1 VVARLTALRR
11 ARAGAVT
18 LEVDGRP
25 WRTVPDDV
33 VVRCGLHAG
42 LTLDRP
48 RLRLLRTELRRAE
61 GLATA
66 GRALAQR
73 PLSRRQVSERLRR
86 HGVAPPAERETLGT
100 LAAAGLVDDTRLANA
115 RAAALADRGWGDL
128 AIAARLQCDGL
139 EEADVLGALAG
150 LPPEAGRAAALVA
163 GPSDRRKAWSSLARR
178 GFSPDAIEDAL
189 GSLDAEHPPG
199 LG

>member
-1 VVARLTALRR
+1 
-11 ARAGAVT
+11 
-18 LEVDGRP
+18 
-25 WRTVPDDV
+25 
-33 VVRCGLHAG
+33 VRCGLHAG

-66 GRALAQR
+66 ARALAQR
-73 PLSRRQVSERLRR
+73 PLSRRQVSERLRSR
-86 HGVAPPAERETLGT
+86 GVAPPVERETLGT

-128 AIAARLQCDGL
+128 AIAARLQRAGL
-139 EEADVLGALAG
+139 EGADVRVALAG
-150 LPPEAGRAAALVA
+150 LVPEAGRAAELVA
-163 GPSDRRKAWSSLARR
+163 DSPDRRKAWSRLARR

-189 GSLDAEHPPG
+189 GSLDAEDQPG

>member
-1 VVARLTALRR
+1 VATLTALRR
-11 ARAGAVT
+11 ARVGLVA
-18 LEVDGRP
+18 LEVDGQP

-61 GLATA
+61 SLATA

-86 HGVAPPAERETLGT
+86 RGVAPRVERETLGT
-100 LAAAGLVDDTRLANA
+100 LAAAGLVDDARLARG

-128 AIAARLQCDGL
+128 AIAARLRREGL
-139 EEADVLGALAG
+139 EEGDVRAALAD
-150 LPPEAGRAAALVA
+150 LPPEAGRATALVA
-163 GPSDRRKAWSSLARR
+163 DLSDPRKAWSLLARR
-178 GFSPDAIEDAL
+178 GFSPDASEGAL
-189 GSLDAEHPPG
+189 GSLDAEDRRG

>member
-1 VVARLTALRR
+1 M
-11 ARAGAVT
+11 T

-61 GLATA
+61 GLAAA

-73 PLSRRQVSERLRR
+73 PLSRRQLSERLRR
-86 HGVAPPAERETLGT
+86 RGVAPPVERETLGALT
-100 LAAAGLVDDTRLANA
+100 AAGLVDDARLASA
-115 RAAALADRGWGDL
+115 RASMLADRGWGDL
-128 AIAARLQCDGL
+128 AIAARLQRDGL
-139 EEADVLGALAG
+139 EEAHIRVALAE
-150 LPPEAGRAAALVA
+150 LPPEAGRAAAFAADVSE
-163 GPSDRRKAWSSLARR
+163 PRKAWSLLARR
-178 GFSPDAIEDAL
+178 GFSPDAIEGAL
-189 GSLDAEHPPG
+189 GSVDAEYRPG

>member
-1 VVARLTALRR
+1 
-11 ARAGAVT
+11 VT
-18 LEVDGRP
+18 LEVDGQP

-42 LTLDRP
+42 LILDRP

-86 HGVAPPAERETLGT
+86 RGVAPPVERETLGT
-100 LAAAGLVDDTRLANA
+100 LATAGLVDDARLARA
-115 RAAALADRGWGDL
+115 RAAGLADRGWGDL
-128 AIAARLQCDGL
+128 AIAARLHRDGL
-139 EEADVLGALAG
+139 EEAETRAALAE
-150 LPPEAGRAAALVA
+150 LPPEQGRAAALIADV
-163 GPSDRRKAWSSLARR
+163 SDGRKAWSLLARR
-178 GFSPDAIEDAL
+178 GFSPDAIEGAL
-189 GSLDAEHPPG
+189 GSLDAED
-199 LG
+199 

>member
-1 VVARLTALRR
+1 VATLTALRR
-11 ARAGAVT
+11 ARAGRVA
-18 LEVDGRP
+18 LEVDGQP

-33 VVRCGLHAG
+33 VLRCGLHAG

-61 GLATA
+61 SLAAA

-86 HGVAPPAERETLGT
+86 RGVAPRVEQETLGT
-100 LAAAGLVDDTRLANA
+100 LAAAGLVDDARLARA

-128 AIAARLQCDGL
+128 AVAARLRREGL
-139 EEADVLGALAG
+139 EEGEVRAALAN
-150 LPPEAGRAAALVA
+150 LPPEAERAAALVA
-163 GPSDRRKAWSSLARR
+163 GLADRRKAWSLLARR
-178 GFSPDAIEDAL
+178 GFSPDASEEVL
-189 GSLDAEHPPG
+189 GALDAEDRRG

>member
-1 VVARLTALRR
+1 VATLTALRR
-11 ARAGAVT
+11 ARAGRVA
-18 LEVDGRP
+18 LELDGQP

-73 PLSRRQVSERLRR
+73 PLSRRQLSERLRLR
-86 HGVAPPAERETLGT
+86 GVTPPVVRETLGL
-100 LAAAGLVDDTRLANA
+100 LAAAGLVDDARLARA

-128 AIAARLQCDGL
+128 AIAARLQRDGV
-139 EEADVLGALAG
+139 EEAEVRAALAG
-150 LPPEAGRAAALVA
+150 LPPETRRAAALVA
-163 GPSDRRKAWSSLARR
+163 EISDVRKAGSMLARR
-178 GFSPDAIEDAL
+178 GFSSDAIEGAL
-189 GSLDAEHPPG
+189 GSLDAEHDPG

>member
-1 VVARLTALRR
+1 MATLTALRR
-11 ARAGAVT
+11 ARTGRVA
-18 LEVDGRP
+18 LELDGQP
-25 WRTVPDDV
+25 WRTVPDEV

-61 GLATA
+61 SLATA

-86 HGVAPPAERETLGT
+86 RGVAPPIERETLST
-100 LAAAGLVDDTRLANA
+100 LAAAGLVDDARLARA

-128 AIAARLQCDGL
+128 AIAERLRREGL
-139 EEADVLGALAG
+139 EEGEAGAALAD
-150 LPPEAGRAAALVA
+150 LSPEVGRAAALVA
-163 GPSDRRKAWSSLARR
+163 GLSDPRKAWSLLARR
-178 GFSPDAIEDAL
+178 GFSPDASEQAL
-189 GSLDAEHPPG
+189 GALDADDRGG

>member
-1 VVARLTALRR
+1 M
-11 ARAGAVT
+11 T
-18 LEVDGRP
+18 LELDGQP

-73 PLSRRQVSERLRR
+73 PLSRRQLSERLRLR
-86 HGVAPPAERETLGT
+86 GVAPPAERETLSR
-100 LAAAGLVDDTRLANA
+100 LVAAGLVDDARLASA
-115 RAAALADRGWGDL
+115 RAAGLADRGWGDH
-128 AIAARLQCDGL
+128 AIAARLQRDGL
-139 EEADVLGALAG
+139 EEADVRAALAG
-150 LPPEAGRAAALVA
+150 LSPEPRRAAALVA
-163 GPSDRRKAWSSLARR
+163 EISDGRKAGSLLARR
-178 GFSPDAIEDAL
+178 GFSSDAIESAL
-189 GSLDAEHPPG
+189 GSLDAEHHPG

>member
-1 VVARLTALRR
+1 VATLTALRR
-11 ARAGAVT
+11 ARTGRVA
-18 LEVDGRP
+18 LELDGQP
-25 WRTVPDDV
+25 WRTVPDEV

-61 GLATA
+61 SLATA

-86 HGVAPPAERETLGT
+86 RGVAPPIERETLGT
-100 LAAAGLVDDTRLANA
+100 LATAGLVDDARLARA

-128 AIAARLQCDGL
+128 AIAERLRREGL
-139 EEADVLGALAG
+139 EEGEVGAALAD
-150 LPPEAGRAAALVA
+150 LSPEVGRAAALVA
-163 GPSDRRKAWSSLARR
+163 GLTDPRKAWSLLARR
-178 GFSPDAIEDAL
+178 GFSPDASEQAV
-189 GSLDAEHPPG
+189 GALDADDRGG

>member
-1 VVARLTALRR
+1 VVPTLTALRR
-11 ARAGAVT
+11 ARAGVVT
-18 LEVDGRP
+18 LEVDGHP

-86 HGVAPPAERETLGT
+86 RGVAPPVERETLGK
-100 LAAAGLVDDTRLANA
+100 LAAAGLLDDARLAHA
-115 RAAALADRGWGDL
+115 RAAALAERGWGDL
-128 AIAARLQCDGL
+128 AIAARLQRHGL
-139 EEADVLGALAG
+139 EEADVRVALAG

-163 GPSDRRKAWSSLARR
+163 EPSDRRKAWSRLARR

-189 GSLDAEHPPG
+189 GSLDAEDQPG

>member
-1 VVARLTALRR
+1 VATLTALRR
-11 ARAGAVT
+11 ARAGRVA
-18 LEVDGRP
+18 LEVDGQP

-33 VVRCGLHAG
+33 VLRCGLHAG

-61 GLATA
+61 SLAAA

-86 HGVAPPAERETLGT
+86 RGVAPRVEQETLGT
-100 LAAAGLVDDTRLANA
+100 LAAAGLVDDARLARA

-128 AIAARLQCDGL
+128 AVAARLRREGL
-139 EEADVLGALAG
+139 EEGEVRAALAN
-150 LPPEAGRAAALVA
+150 LPPEAERAAALVA
-163 GPSDRRKAWSSLARR
+163 DLADRRKAWSLLARR
-178 GFSPDAIEDAL
+178 GFSPDASEGAL
-189 GSLDAEHPPG
+189 GALDAEDRRG

>member
-1 VVARLTALRR
+1 VATLTALRR
-11 ARAGAVT
+11 TRAGRVA
-18 LEVDGRP
+18 LEVDGQP

-61 GLATA
+61 SLATA

-73 PLSRRQVSERLRR
+73 PLSRRQVSDRLRR
-86 HGVAPPAERETLGT
+86 RGVAPRVERETLGT
-100 LAAAGLVDDTRLANA
+100 LAAAGLVDDARLARA
-115 RAAALADRGWGDL
+115 RAAALTDRGWGDL
-128 AIAARLQCDGL
+128 AIAARLRREGL
-139 EEADVLGALAG
+139 EDGEVRAALAD
-150 LPPEAGRAAALVA
+150 LPPEAERAAALVA
-163 GPSDRRKAWSSLARR
+163 DLADRHKAWSLLTRR
-178 GFSPDAIEDAL
+178 GFSPDASEGAL
-189 GSLDAEHPPG
+189 GALDAEDRRG

>member
-1 VVARLTALRR
+1 MATLTALRR
-11 ARAGAVT
+11 ARVGRVT
-18 LEVDGRP
+18 LEVDGQS

-48 RLRLLRTELRRAE
+48 RLRLLRAELRRAE
-61 GLATA
+61 ALATA

-73 PLSRRQVSERLRR
+73 PLSRREVSERLRGR
-86 HGVAPPAERETLGT
+86 GVAPLVEQETLVT
-100 LAAAGLVDDTRLANA
+100 LATAGLLDDARLAKA

-128 AIAARLQCDGL
+128 AIATRLRRAGL
-139 EEADVLGALAG
+139 EEAQVRAALAN
-150 LPPEAGRAAALVA
+150 LPPEAGRAAARVGDVA
-163 GPSDRRKAWSSLARR
+163 DRRKAWSLLARR
-178 GFSPDAIEDAL
+178 GFSPDAIEGAL
-189 GSLDAEHPPG
+189 GSLDAEQEAG

>member
-1 VVARLTALRR
+1 LATLTALRR
-11 ARAGAVT
+11 ARAGGVT
-18 LEVDGRP
+18 LEVDGQP

-42 LTLDRP
+42 LALDRP
-48 RLRLLRTELRRAE
+48 RLRLLRNELRRAE

-86 HGVAPPAERETLGT
+86 RGVAPPVERETLGT
-100 LAAAGLVDDTRLANA
+100 LAAAGLVDDARLARV
-115 RAAALADRGWGDL
+115 RAAGLADRGWGDL
-128 AIAARLQCDGL
+128 AIEERLQRDGL
-139 EEADVLGALAG
+139 EQAEVGVALAE
-150 LPPEAGRAAALVA
+150 LPPEAERAAALIA
-163 GPSDRRKAWSSLARR
+163 DLSDRRKAWSLLARR
-178 GFSPDAIEDAL
+178 GFSPDAIEGAL
-189 GSLDAEHPPG
+189 ESLDAGDRRG

>member
-1 VVARLTALRR
+1 M
-11 ARAGAVT
+11 T
-18 LEVDGRP
+18 LEVDGQP

-86 HGVAPPAERETLGT
+86 RGVAPPVERETLGT
-100 LAAAGLVDDTRLANA
+100 LAAAGLVDDARLARG
-115 RAAALADRGWGDL
+115 RAAGLADRGWGDL
-128 AIAARLQCDGL
+128 AIAARLQRDGL
-139 EEADVLGALAG
+139 EEAETRAALAE
-150 LPPEAGRAAALVA
+150 LPPEQGRAAALIADV
-163 GPSDRRKAWSSLARR
+163 SDGRKAWSLLARR
-178 GFSPDAIEDAL
+178 GFSPDAIEGAL
-189 GSLDAEHPPG
+189 GSLDADDEPG

>member
-1 VVARLTALRR
+1 
-11 ARAGAVT
+11 VT
-18 LEVDGRP
+18 LEVDGQP

-42 LTLDRP
+42 LILDRP

-86 HGVAPPAERETLGT
+86 RGVAPPVERETLGT
-100 LAAAGLVDDTRLANA
+100 LAAAGLVDDARLARA
-115 RAAALADRGWGDL
+115 RAAGLADRGWGDL
-128 AIAARLQCDGL
+128 AIAARLHRDGL
-139 EEADVLGALAG
+139 EEAETRAALAE
-150 LPPEAGRAAALVA
+150 LPPEQGRAAALIADV
-163 GPSDRRKAWSSLARR
+163 SDGRKAWSLLARR
-178 GFSPDAIEDAL
+178 GFSPDAIEGAL
-189 GSLDAEHPPG
+189 GSLDADDSPG

>member
-1 VVARLTALRR
+1 M
-11 ARAGAVT
+11 
-18 LEVDGRP
+18 DGQP

-73 PLSRRQVSERLRR
+73 PLSRRQLSERLRLR
-86 HGVAPPAERETLGT
+86 GVAPPAERETLSM
-100 LAAAGLVDDTRLANA
+100 LVAAGLVDDARLASA
-115 RAAALADRGWGDL
+115 RAAGLADRGWGDH
-128 AIAARLQCDGL
+128 AIAARLQRDGL
-139 EEADVLGALAG
+139 EEADVRAALAG
-150 LPPEAGRAAALVA
+150 LSPEPRRAAALVA
-163 GPSDRRKAWSSLARR
+163 EIDGRKAGSLLARR
-178 GFSPDAIEDAL
+178 GFSSDAIESAL
-189 GSLDAEHPPG
+189 GSLDAEHHPG

>member
-1 VVARLTALRR
+1 VATLTALRR
-11 ARAGAVT
+11 ARAGRVT
-18 LEVDGRP
+18 LELDGEP
-25 WRTVPDDV
+25 WRTVPDEV

-61 GLATA
+61 SLATA
-66 GRALAQR
+66 ARALAQR

-86 HGVAPPAERETLGT
+86 RGVAPRVERETLGT
-100 LAAAGLVDDTRLANA
+100 LAAVGLVDDARLARA
-115 RAAALADRGWGDL
+115 RAAELADRGWGDL
-128 AIAARLQCDGL
+128 AIAERLRREGL
-139 EEADVLGALAG
+139 EEAEVRAALAD

-163 GPSDRRKAWSSLARR
+163 DISEPRKAWSLLARR
-178 GFSPDAIEDAL
+178 GFSPDASEGAL
-189 GSLDAEHPPG
+189 GALDAEDRRG

>member
-1 VVARLTALRR
+1 MATLTALRR
-11 ARAGAVT
+11 ARAGRVT
-18 LEVDGRP
+18 LELDGEP
-25 WRTVPDDV
+25 WRTVPDEV

-61 GLATA
+61 SLATA
-66 GRALAQR
+66 ARALAQR

-86 HGVAPPAERETLGT
+86 RGVAPRVERETLGT
-100 LAAAGLVDDTRLANA
+100 LAAVGLVDDARLA
-115 RAAALADRGWGDL
+115 RAHAAELADRGWGDL
-128 AIAARLQCDGL
+128 AIAERLRREGL
-139 EEADVLGALAG
+139 EEAEVRAALAD

-163 GPSDRRKAWSSLARR
+163 DISEPRKAWSLLARR
-178 GFSPDAIEDAL
+178 GFSPDASEGAL
-189 GSLDAEHPPG
+189 GALDAEDRRG